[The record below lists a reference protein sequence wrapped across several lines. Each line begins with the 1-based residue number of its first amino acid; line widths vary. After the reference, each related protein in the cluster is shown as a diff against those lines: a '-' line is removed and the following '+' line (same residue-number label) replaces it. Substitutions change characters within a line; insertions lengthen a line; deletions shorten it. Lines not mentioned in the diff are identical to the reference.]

1 MNALAWMLETVAEIA
16 NPQPP
21 VGEIGRGFLLLA
33 FLILGLVVVMSALVL
48 GMLARRRER
57 LRMLS
62 KSAAKARGEE
72 DPWKAS
78 AQRADVPTAEELYRA
93 SGFDQDD
100 TRIEDSPD
108 FGDDGPGDSGKDH
121 KRRKPRKPDQF

>member
-1 MNALAWMLETVAEIA
+1 MVELLAEVA
-16 NPQPP
+16 NPDPP
-21 VGEIGRGFLLLA
+21 VGQIGRGFLLLA
-33 FLILGLVVVMSALVL
+33 LLSLGLVVVMSALVL
-48 GMLARRRER
+48 GMLARRRAR
-57 LRMLS
+57 LRVLS
-62 KSAAKARGEE
+62 QSGTHSRAQ

-78 AQRADVPTAEELYRA
+78 AERADVPTAEELYRA

-108 FGDDGPGDSGKDH
+108 FGDDGPGDSGNDH